1 MHLWKMKE
9 EDIYQL
15 RVGWYLVYSTTQKS
29 QGLKYLCYVSLLHSK
44 KRGYKNMHMCVL
56 TGYLQRKC
64 VKVVLR
70 TVEWEWSSRSKETV
84 IFIWVELFSSL
95 DSWKYNDVFIPFT
108 IPQNKLLK
116 PYQGMEESQSGIPTL
131 TNEVNKTTHNSIT
144 TEVD

>member
-1 MHLWKMKE
+1 
-9 EDIYQL
+9 
-15 RVGWYLVYSTTQKS
+15 
-29 QGLKYLCYVSLLHSK
+29 
-44 KRGYKNMHMCVL
+44 MCVL

-70 TVEWEWSSRSKETV
+70 TEEWEWSSRSKETV
-84 IFIWVELFSSL
+84 IFIWVELFSSS
-95 DSWKYNDVFIPFT
+95 DSWKYNNVFIPFK